1 MIQWLLRQ
9 GGDMR
14 SHMAVTLLC
23 ALFAGFGTAQA
34 QPNYPSKPITLILP
48 YAPGGSTSALGY
60 LIRQKLSESWGQ
72 PVVVLHRPGGSATIG
87 AAAAA
92 KAAPDGYTLVFVTA
106 THVISP
112 MLMQVPYDAIK
123 DFTAIAPISNVEV
136 VVASHPSFPAK
147 QLKDLIALAKTRP
160 GQINYATASAGS
172 PAHLAAE
179 LFSMRVGIRLQNI
192 PYKGGGPAVTDLLGG
207 QVELMFGN
215 PINVAAH
222 VNGGRLKA
230 LAVSGERRLP
240 GMPGVPTFGEGGVPN
255 FEVGFWQG
263 LLAPAGT
270 PRPIVDKLAA
280 EVARILM
287 LPDIREKMTS
297 MGSDPFIAT
306 PDEFAARMR
315 ADAIKYADV
324 IKKRNIKVE

>member
-1 MIQWLLRQ
+1 MKTFPAA
-9 GGDMR
+9 G
-14 SHMAVTLLC
+14 LLC
-23 ALFAGFGTAQA
+23 ALCLGVGAAQA
-34 QPNYPSKPITLILP
+34 QQSYPVKPITLILP

-60 LIRQKLSESWGQ
+60 LMRDRLASSLGQ
-72 PVVVLHRPGGSATIG
+72 QIIILHRPGGSATIG

-92 KAAPDGYTLVFVTA
+92 KAPPDGYTLVFVTA

-123 DFTAIAPISNVEV
+123 DFTAVAPISNVEV
-136 VVASHPSFPAK
+136 VLAAHPSFPAK
-147 QLKDLIALAKTRP
+147 QLKDLIALAKARP

-192 PYKGGGPAVTDLLGG
+192 AYKGGGPAVTDLLGG

-215 PINVAAH
+215 PINVASH
-222 VNGGRLKA
+222 IKGGRLKA

-240 GMPGVPTFGEGGVPN
+240 GLPNVPTFGEGGVAN

-263 LLAPAGT
+263 VLAPAGT

-280 EVARILM
+280 EIARILAA
-287 LPDIREKMTS
+287 PDIREKMAA
-297 MGSDPFIAT
+297 MGTDAYVAT
-306 PDEFAARMR
+306 TDEFAARIR
-315 ADAIKYADV
+315 ADAVKYADV
-324 IKKRNIKVE
+324 IKQRGIKVE

>member
-1 MIQWLLRQ
+1 
-9 GGDMR
+9 MR
-14 SHMAVTLLC
+14 SSTAGLLAC
-23 ALFAGFGTAQA
+23 ALLAGAGAAQA
-34 QPNYPSKPITLILP
+34 QGAYPAKPITLILP

-60 LIRQKLSESWGQ
+60 LVRQKLAENWGQ
-72 PVVVLHRPGGSATIG
+72 QVIVLHRPGGSATIG

-92 KAAPDGYTLVFVTA
+92 KAPPDGYTVVFVTA

-123 DFTAIAPISNVEV
+123 DFTAISPVSNVEV
-136 VVASHPSFPAK
+136 VLAAHPSFPAR
-147 QLKDLIALAKTRP
+147 QIRDLVALAKARP

-179 LFSMRVGIRLQNI
+179 LFSMRTGIRMQNI
-192 PYKGGGPAVTDLLGG
+192 AYKGGGPAVTDLLGG

-222 VNGGRLKA
+222 INGGRLRGI
-230 LAVSGERRLP
+230 AVSGARRLP

-270 PRPIVDKLAA
+270 PRPIVDKWAA
-280 EVARILM
+280 EIARILA
-287 LPDIREKMTS
+287 LPDIREKMIA
-297 MGSDPFIAT
+297 MGSDPFVAT

-315 ADAIKYADV
+315 ADAAKYAEV
-324 IKKRNIKVE
+324 IRKRNIRID

>member
-1 MIQWLLRQ
+1 
-9 GGDMR
+9 MR
-14 SHMAVTLLC
+14 SWTTGTMLCVLC
-23 ALFAGFGTAQA
+23 AGIGAAQA
-34 QPNYPSKPITLILP
+34 QQSYPAKPITLILP

-60 LIRQKLSESWGQ
+60 LIRQKLAESWGQ
-72 PVVVLHRPGGSATIG
+72 QVIVLHRPGGSATIG

-92 KAAPDGYTLVFVTA
+92 KAPPDGYTLVFVTA

-123 DFTAIAPISNVEV
+123 DFTAVAPISNVEV
-136 VVASHPSFPAK
+136 VLAAHPSFPAK
-147 QLKDLIALAKTRP
+147 QLKDLVALAKARP

-179 LFSMRVGIRLQNI
+179 LFSMRVGIRMQNI
-192 PYKGGGPAVTDLLGG
+192 AYKGGGPAVTDLLGG

-215 PINVAAH
+215 PINVASH
-222 VNGGRLKA
+222 INGGRLKA

-240 GMPGVPTFGEGGVPN
+240 GLPGVPTFGEGGVAN

-270 PRPIVDKLAA
+270 PRPVVDKLAA
-280 EVARILM
+280 EIARILA
-287 LPDIREKMTS
+287 LPDIREKMAA
-297 MGSDPFIAT
+297 MGTDAYVAT

-315 ADAIKYADV
+315 ADAVKYADV
-324 IKKRNIKVE
+324 IKQRGIKVD